1 MNEVGTLDLH
11 MTRHSAADDK
21 VRDFLNFADL
31 PVRIVTGNSKQMREI
46 VTRVIREY
54 GYEFYFESSY
64 NFGALIICE
73 KGYSF
78 Y

>member
-1 MNEVGTLDLH
+1 MDTLDLH

-46 VTRVIREY
+46 YI
-54 GYEFYFESSY
+54 
-64 NFGALIICE
+64 
-73 KGYSF
+73 
-78 Y
+78 

>member
-1 MNEVGTLDLH
+1 METLDLH

-21 VRDFLNFADL
+21 VRYFLNFADL
-31 PVRIVTGNSKQMREI
+31 PVRVVTGNSKQMREI
-46 VTRVIREY
+46 VADVVKEY

-64 NFGALIICE
+64 NFGALIICR

-78 Y
+78 